1 MSEQEILTFPDQK
14 NDGDYAIGIHQTR
27 PDEGCTTCEYFECG
41 KTMISESGT
50 IMVGICS
57 SCATADYAN
66 GRRGFPSNWKPREEG
81 KKEENQERDQRAKAD
96 AGKPRLTL
104 VPTQILYDI
113 AAVREFAV
121 NTKYKDPDNWK
132 QVEIERFRDALFR
145 HLLLYLNNP
154 KGLDEES
161 GLPHLWHLVTNGA
174 FLCELENF
182 DMKLPELYQ
191 EEGEKDE
198 S

>member
-14 NDGDYAIGIHQTR
+14 SKGNYPIGIHQTKY
-27 PDEGCTTCEYFECG
+27 DERCETCGNYECG
-41 KTMISESGT
+41 KTRIENGT
-50 IMVGICS
+50 ITVGVCFT
-57 SCATADYAN
+57 CTTADYTD
-66 GRRGFPSNWKPREEG
+66 GRKGFPSNWTPRKEK

-161 GLPHLWHLVTNGA
+161 GLPHLSHVATNVA
-174 FLCELENF
+174 FLCELE
-182 DMKLPELYQ
+182 KLTADKERM
-191 EEGEKDE
+191 EINGH
-198 S
+198 